1 MKASLFYSQN
11 IFSTNCKKSCMF
23 YILSSQPLYQAA
35 HKRTDHLLVEWASGF
50 VQHKWEMLFFLQWL
64 THCEEDSSQTLA
76 LHEQNTSPSVP
87 GHCDAVFQEFH
98 WFLKQW
104 NKFIPSWDDWNN
116 GFYNCLQRRKKWTL
130 KASAKCSFLCCLL
143 KDKTCMKMVENILS
157 WTESWLW

>member
-1 MKASLFYSQN
+1 MKTSLFYSQN
-11 IFSTNCKKSCMF
+11 IFSTNCKESCMF

-35 HKRTDHLLVEWASGF
+35 HKRMDHLLVEWASGF

-76 LHEQNTSPSVP
+76 LHEQNTSPSAP

-104 NKFIPSWDDWNN
+104 NKFIPSWLKQWL
-116 GFYNCLQRRKKWTL
+116 LQLPAKK
-130 KASAKCSFLCCLL
+130 KKN
-143 KDKTCMKMVENILS
+143 E
-157 WTESWLW
+157 LWRQVQSVLFFVAY